1 MSLEERAEEAEIRFK
16 AIADRIKAREGPD
29 KYATDIDFVE
39 QNMSQSQ
46 IKPESK
52 NKKITQSIELL
63 KNRLADAKVKRN
75 QEEEQLAK

>member
-39 QNMSQSQ
+39 QNMSQS
-46 IKPESK
+46 
-52 NKKITQSIELL
+52 
-63 KNRLADAKVKRN
+63 
-75 QEEEQLAK
+75 